1 MLPQLLSSHGSIYF
15 EMNNRFFDDILLKL
29 IIDIEETLFIFI
41 KLHTRENLD
50 ATKTQKRIINDE

>member
-1 MLPQLLSSHGSIYF
+1 
-15 EMNNRFFDDILLKL
+15 MNNRFFDDILLKL

>member
-1 MLPQLLSSHGSIYF
+1 
-15 EMNNRFFDDILLKL
+15 MNNRFLDDILLKL

-41 KLHTRENLD
+41 KLHTQENFD

>member
-1 MLPQLLSSHGSIYF
+1 MLPQPLSSHGSIYF
-15 EMNNRFFDDILLKL
+15 EMNNRFLDILLKL

-41 KLHTRENLD
+41 KLHTQENFD

>member
-1 MLPQLLSSHGSIYF
+1 MLPQPLSSHGSIYF
-15 EMNNRFFDDILLKL
+15 EMNNRFLDDILLKL

-41 KLHTRENLD
+41 KLHTQENFD

>member
-1 MLPQLLSSHGSIYF
+1 MLSQLLSSHGSIYF
-15 EMNNRFFDDILLKL
+15 EMNNRFLDDILLKL